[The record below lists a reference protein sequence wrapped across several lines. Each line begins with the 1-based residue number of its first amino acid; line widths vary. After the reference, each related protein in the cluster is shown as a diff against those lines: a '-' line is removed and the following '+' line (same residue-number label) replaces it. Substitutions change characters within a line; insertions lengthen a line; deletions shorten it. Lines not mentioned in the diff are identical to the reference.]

1 MRFNRCPVRRL
12 PFVVEM
18 SAHDEEDRHVSHF
31 ESEAPLMSAQPYPV
45 TATPDEASEASGL
58 SSRRG
63 VAILLLLSV
72 VQFMDI
78 LDASILNI
86 ALPSIKSDLGFSQQS
101 LQWVV
106 NGYILTYGGFL
117 LLGGRMADLLGR
129 RLVLVTGLVVFA
141 SSSLLGGLAHTSS
154 LLIGA
159 RFAQGLGAAMMSPAA
174 LSTLTST
181 FRSTRDRNTALG
193 VWAAV
198 SGIGGAAGVLFGGL
212 LTEGPG
218 WRWVLFI
225 NVPFSA
231 LAFLGAFLLLK
242 KDRVS
247 ARLAN
252 FDALGA
258 VLVTGGMLLLV
269 YTLVKAPDVGWGA
282 SRTIAGFAGSAAL
295 LAGFVFNELR
305 VRNPLVPMTILR
317 VKGVV
322 AADATQ
328 LVAIAGFLPMFFFLT
343 LYMQTVLGYSPIQT
357 GVAYLPLTGGFII
370 AAGISSQ
377 LFARVGTK
385 PVVVLGTVISA
396 AGLYLLSRIPVDG
409 SYVSDLLPGILVVS
423 IGMGGVF
430 TGLTT
435 AANAGVDQDKAGL
448 AAGLLNTGQQLG
460 AALGLAI
467 LSAVATAQTKS
478 VLSAGDG
485 LAQAATHGY
494 QRALLVGAFIVLAAT
509 AVALL
514 TPNRRETTAAVVEE
528 EPALDL
534 AA

>member
-1 MRFNRCPVRRL
+1 
-12 PFVVEM
+12 M
-18 SAHDEEDRHVSHF
+18 SAEPQSVVVSTDQ
-31 ESEAPLMSAQPYPV
+31 AP
-45 TATPDEASEASGL
+45 DASSL

-63 VAILLLLSV
+63 VAILLLLSL
-72 VQFMDI
+72 VQFMDV

-101 LQWVV
+101 LQWVI

-129 RLVLVTGLVVFA
+129 RSVLFTGLLVFA
-141 SSSLLGGLAHTSS
+141 GSSLVGGLAHSES

-159 RFAQGLGAAMMSPAA
+159 RFAQGLGAAMLSPAA

-218 WRWVLFI
+218 WRWVLFV

-231 LAFLGAFLLLK
+231 VAFVGAFVLLK
-242 KDRVS
+242 KERRKP
-247 ARLAN
+247 AALAN

-258 VLVTGGMLLLV
+258 FLVTGGMLLLV
-269 YTLVKAPDVGWGA
+269 YALVKAPDVGWGA
-282 SRTIAGFAGSAAL
+282 TRTLAELAGSVAILAA
-295 LAGFVFNELR
+295 FVANELR
-305 VRNPLVPMTILR
+305 VVNPLVPMSILR
-317 VKGVV
+317 VKGVA

-328 LVAIAGFLPMFFFLT
+328 MVALAGFLPMFFFLT
-343 LYMQTVLGYSPIQT
+343 LYMQTVLHYSPIQT
-357 GVAYLPLTGGFII
+357 GIAYLPLTGGFII
-370 AAGISSQ
+370 AASISSQ
-377 LFARVGTK
+377 LFTRIGTK
-385 PVVVLGTVISA
+385 PVVLAGILTA
-396 AGLYLLSRIPVDG
+396 AGGLYWLSRIPVDG
-409 SYVSDLLPGILVVS
+409 SYVANILPGLLVVS
-423 IGMGGVF
+423 LGMGGVF

-435 AANAGVDQDKAGL
+435 AANAGVEQEKAGL

-460 AALGLAI
+460 TALGLA
-467 LSAVATAQTKS
+467 
-478 VLSAGDG
+478 VLSALATARTTSLLHGGHDSV
-485 LAQAATHGY
+485 AQAATGGY
-494 QRALLVGAFIVLAAT
+494 QHALMIGAFLVLAAG

-514 TPNRRETTAAVVEE
+514 AGNTRQTTPVVDDERTP

>member
-1 MRFNRCPVRRL
+1 MTHRGATSP
-12 PFVVEM
+12 
-18 SAHDEEDRHVSHF
+18 
-31 ESEAPLMSAQPYPV
+31 ESEAKLMNESAPAP
-45 TATPDEASEASGL
+45 AAASTL

-129 RLVLVTGLVVFA
+129 RSVLVAGLIVFA
-141 SSSLLGGLAHTSS
+141 GSSLTGGLAHSSS

-159 RFAQGLGAAMMSPAA
+159 RFAQGVGAAMMSPAA

-198 SGIGGAAGVLFGGL
+198 SGIGGAAGVHHGGL

-218 WRWVLFI
+218 WRWVLFN

-231 LAFLGAFLLLK
+231 VALVGAFLLLQRE
-242 KDRVS
+242 RVR
-247 ARLAN
+247 AGRLAN

-258 VLVTGGMLLLV
+258 FFVTGGMLLLV

-282 SRTIAGFAGSAAL
+282 GRTVAGLAGSAVL
-295 LAGFVFNELR
+295 LAGFLLNELR
-305 VRNPLVPMTILR
+305 VRNPLVPLSILK
-317 VKGVV
+317 VKGVA

-343 LYMQTVLGYSPIQT
+343 LYMQTVLHYSPIQT
-357 GVAYLPLTGGFII
+357 GVAYLPLTVGFII
-370 AAGISSQ
+370 AASISSQ
-377 LFARVGTK
+377 LFARIGTK

-396 AGLYLLSRIPVDG
+396 AGLYWLSLIPVDG
-409 SYVSDLLPGILVVS
+409 SYVSDILPGLMIVS

-494 QRALLVGAFIVLAAT
+494 QRALLVGAFIVVAAT
-509 AVALL
+509 ALALL
-514 TPNRRETTAAVVEE
+514 TPNTRETTAAVVEE

>member
-1 MRFNRCPVRRL
+1 MNTERYPRAV
-12 PFVVEM
+12 
-18 SAHDEEDRHVSHF
+18 
-31 ESEAPLMSAQPYPV
+31 APD
-45 TATPDEASEASGL
+45 TAPDASSL

-63 VAILLLLSV
+63 VAILILLSI
-72 VQFMDI
+72 VQFMDV

-86 ALPSIKSDLGFSQQS
+86 ALPSIKGALGFSQQS
-101 LQWVV
+101 LQWVID
-106 NGYILTYGGFL
+106 GYILTYGGFL
-117 LLGGRMADLLGR
+117 LLGGRAADLLGR
-129 RLVLVTGLVVFA
+129 RRMMVTGLIVFA
-141 SSSLLGGLAHTSS
+141 GSSLAGGLAHSSS

-159 RFAQGLGAAMMSPAA
+159 RLAQGVGAAMLSPAA

-231 LAFLGAFLLLK
+231 IALVGAFALLK
-242 KDRVS
+242 GEQTRR
-247 ARLAN
+247 RLVN

-258 VLVTGGMLLLV
+258 VLATGGMLLLV
-269 YTLVKAPDVGWGA
+269 YALVKAPDVGWGTT
-282 SRTIAGFAGSAAL
+282 RTIAT
-295 LAGFVFNELR
+295 LAGAAVMLAAFVVNELR
-305 VRNPLVPMTILR
+305 VANPLVPLAILR
-317 VKGVV
+317 VKGIA

-328 LVAIAGFLPMFFFLT
+328 MMAIAGFLPMFFFLT

-377 LFARVGTK
+377 LFARIGTK
-385 PVVVLGTVISA
+385 PVVVLGTLIA
-396 AGLYLLSRIPVDG
+396 AGGLYWLSRIPVDG
-409 SYVSDLLPGILVVS
+409 AYVADILPGLLVVS
-423 IGMGGVF
+423 LGMGGVF

-435 AANAGVDQDKAGL
+435 AANAGVDEDKAGL

-467 LSAVATAQTKS
+467 LSALATAETKS
-478 VLSAGDG
+478 MLHGGHDTV
-485 LAQAATHGY
+485 AQAATHGY
-494 QRALLVGAFIVLAAT
+494 QRALLVGAFLVLAAT
-509 AVALL
+509 VVAFL
-514 TPNRRETTAAVVEE
+514 TPNTRQAQPVVEE
-528 EPALDL
+528 APALEL

>member
-1 MRFNRCPVRRL
+1 
-12 PFVVEM
+12 
-18 SAHDEEDRHVSHF
+18 
-31 ESEAPLMSAQPYPV
+31 MSAQPYPNV
-45 TATPDEASEASGL
+45 ASPDRAPEASSL

-63 VAILLLLSV
+63 IAILLLLSL

-86 ALPSIKSDLGFSQQS
+86 ALPSIKNDLGFSQQG

-141 SSSLLGGLAHTSS
+141 GASLTGGLAHSSSLLV
-154 LLIGA
+154 GA
-159 RFAQGLGAAMMSPAA
+159 RFAQGLGAAMLSPAA
-174 LSTLTST
+174 LSSLTST

-218 WRWVLFI
+218 WRWVLFV
-225 NVPFSA
+225 NVPFSLVA
-231 LAFLGAFLLLK
+231 LAGAFALLK
-242 KDRVS
+242 RERMR
-247 ARLAN
+247 ARLAS

-258 VLVTGGMLLLV
+258 LLVTSGMLLLV

-282 SRTIAGFAGSAAL
+282 SRTIAGLAVAGLTLVA
-295 LAGFVFNELR
+295 FVANELR
-305 VRNPLVPMTILR
+305 VANPLVPMSMLR
-317 VKGVV
+317 VRGVAV
-322 AADATQ
+322 ADATQ
-328 LVAIAGFLPMFFFLT
+328 MVAVAGFLPMFFFLT
-343 LYMQTVLGYSPIQT
+343 LYMQTVLHYSPIQT
-357 GVAYLPLTGGFII
+357 GLAYLPLTGGFII
-370 AAGISSQ
+370 AASISSQ
-377 LFARVGTK
+377 LFARIGTK
-385 PVVVLGTVISA
+385 PVILVGAVVA
-396 AGLYLLSRIPVDG
+396 AGGLYWLSRIPVDG
-409 SYVSDLLPGILVVS
+409 SYVADILPGLLIAS
-423 IGMGGVF
+423 IGLGGVF
-430 TGLTT
+430 TGVTT
-435 AANAGVDQDKAGL
+435 AANAGVGEDRAGL

-467 LSAVATAQTKS
+467 LSALATARTSSLLHAGHDS
-478 VLSAGDG
+478 V
-485 LAQAATHGY
+485 AQAATHGY
-494 QRALLVGAFIVLAAT
+494 QLALLAGAAFVLAAT
-509 AVALL
+509 IVALL
-514 TPNRRETTAAVVEE
+514 APNTRQTAPVVEEEPAE

>member
-1 MRFNRCPVRRL
+1 VTKENH
-12 PFVVEM
+12 EM
-18 SAHDEEDRHVSHF
+18 TTEHHLA
-31 ESEAPLMSAQPYPV
+31 
-45 TATPDEASEASGL
+45 TASPPDSSSL

-63 VAILLLLSV
+63 VAILLLLSL

-86 ALPSIKSDLGFSQQS
+86 ALPSIKEALGFSQQS
-101 LQWVV
+101 LQWVID
-106 NGYILTYGGFL
+106 GYILTYGGFL

-129 RLVLVTGLVVFA
+129 RRMLVTGLILFA
-141 SSSLLGGLAHTSS
+141 GASLTGGLADSS
-154 LLIGA
+154 SMLVGA
-159 RFAQGLGAAMMSPAA
+159 RLAQGVGAAMLSPAA

-231 LAFLGAFLLLK
+231 IALVGAFALLK
-242 KDRVS
+242 PERAR

-258 VLVTGGMLLLV
+258 ALVTGGLLLLV
-269 YTLVKAPDVGWGA
+269 YSLVKAPDVGWGRA
-282 SRTIAGFAGSAAL
+282 RTIAELAGAAAL
-295 LAGFVFNELR
+295 LAAFVVNELR
-305 VRNPLVPMTILR
+305 VANPIVPLSILR
-317 VKGVV
+317 VKGVA
-322 AADATQ
+322 AADLTQ
-328 LVAIAGFLPMFFFLT
+328 LVVLAGFLPMFFFLT

-357 GVAYLPLTGGFII
+357 GIAYLPLTAGFIV
-370 AAGISSQ
+370 AAGVSSQ
-377 LFARVGTK
+377 LFARIGTK
-385 PVVVLGTVISA
+385 PVVVTGAVIAA
-396 AGLYLLSRIPVDG
+396 AGLYWLSKIPVDG
-409 SYVSDLLPGILVVS
+409 TYAADLLPGILVVS
-423 IGMGGVF
+423 VGMGGVF

-435 AANAGVDQDKAGL
+435 AANAGIDEDKAGL
-448 AAGLLNTGQQLG
+448 AAGLLNTGQQIG
-460 AALGLAI
+460 GALGLA
-467 LSAVATAQTKS
+467 
-478 VLSAGDG
+478 VLSAIATAHSRSLLGSG
-485 LAQAATHGY
+485 HGVAEAATGGF
-494 QRALLVGAFIVLAAT
+494 QRALLAGACLVVAAT
-509 AVALL
+509 VVALV
-514 TPNRRETTAAVVEE
+514 TTNKRGSESAVEE